1 MFLNIQYTTLK
12 VNTILP
18 NLWFCVLTI
27 PVAGHKLW
35 TECENARQPALAG
48 VAYGV
53 RSVNKLAGTQN
64 FPGCGGIKGIQW

>member
-1 MFLNIQYTTLK
+1 MLLNIQYTILK

-35 TECENARQPALAG
+35 TECKDAPPSRLGGLA
-48 VAYGV
+48 YDV
-53 RSVNKLAGTQN
+53 RSVNKLAGIQN
-64 FPGCGGIKGIQW
+64 RPGCGGINGIQW

>member
-1 MFLNIQYTTLK
+1 LVVTEPEQLMPEPWMFLNIQYTILK

-35 TECENARQPALAG
+35 TECEDAPPTRLGGLA
-48 VAYGV
+48 YDV
-53 RSVNKLAGTQN
+53 RSGQ
-64 FPGCGGIKGIQW
+64 